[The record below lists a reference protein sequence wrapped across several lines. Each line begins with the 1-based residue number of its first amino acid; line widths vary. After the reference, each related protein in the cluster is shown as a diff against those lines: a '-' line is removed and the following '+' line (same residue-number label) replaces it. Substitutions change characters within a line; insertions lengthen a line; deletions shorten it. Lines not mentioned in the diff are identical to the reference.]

1 MKKLILKYGEI
12 LLAVYVFLGIL
23 GSIFLGFSFAQ
34 VSFVKTNNILQTI
47 LSFLV
52 VFLISSGAV
61 FLYSFVV
68 YLLVDI
74 RDKLKELIEK
84 KQ

>member
-23 GSIFLGFSFAQ
+23 GSIFSGFSFAQ
-34 VSFVKTNNILQTI
+34 VIFYKTNNYFQAL

-52 VFLISSGAV
+52 VCLISSGAV
-61 FLYSFVV
+61 LLFSFVI